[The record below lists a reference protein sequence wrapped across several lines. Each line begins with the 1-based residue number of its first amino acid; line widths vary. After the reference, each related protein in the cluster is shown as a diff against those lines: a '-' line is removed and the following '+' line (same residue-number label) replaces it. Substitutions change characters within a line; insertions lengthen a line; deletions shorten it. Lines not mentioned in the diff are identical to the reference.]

1 MDASNEA
8 PLGVGLDEF
17 IEFTKGGR
25 GGFFFF
31 FFSSHAQIVSHKQ
44 RGTGGGDRLRNFGLI
59 FICSLAASERSALA
73 SIQDEEAVWKGTQ

>member
-31 FFSSHAQIVSHKQ
+31 FLLTRANSFTQTK
-44 RGTGGGDRLRNFGLI
+44 GEGGGGDRLRNFGLI

-73 SIQDEEAVWKGTQ
+73 SFQDEEAVWKGAQ